1 MMNQF
6 MDEVLSEGAAA
17 VLPQNL
23 DDRWLAM
30 IYAASISFLKET
42 YDGQEGKGKDSY
54 EFSDLNSMLMLSS
67 VTEILQHNKGY
78 SPDSGAHTIPEKEI
92 FEYLLCYALSIV
104 YESIRREAQFDFTSP
119 TLENIF
125 DQERLYEIERSSPA
139 LTDLLNELVA
149 SNDTKI

>member
-42 YDGQEGKGKDSY
+42 YDGQEGKGKD
-54 EFSDLNSMLMLSS
+54 
-67 VTEILQHNKGY
+67 
-78 SPDSGAHTIPEKEI
+78 
-92 FEYLLCYALSIV
+92 
-104 YESIRREAQFDFTSP
+104 
-119 TLENIF
+119 
-125 DQERLYEIERSSPA
+125 
-139 LTDLLNELVA
+139 
-149 SNDTKI
+149 

>member
-1 MMNQF
+1 MLNQF
-6 MDEVLSEGAAA
+6 MDEVLSEGAEA

-23 DDRWLAM
+23 DDRWLDM
-30 IYAASISFLKET
+30 IYAASIRFLKEASA
-42 YDGQEGKGKDSY
+42 GQEGKEKASC

-67 VTEILQHNKGY
+67 VTEILQHNKAY
-78 SPDSGAHTIPEKEI
+78 FPDSGAHTIPEKEI

-104 YESIRREAQFDFTSP
+104 YESIRREAQFEFVSP

-125 DQERLYEIERSSPA
+125 DQQRLYEIESSSPL

-149 SNDTKI
+149 GN